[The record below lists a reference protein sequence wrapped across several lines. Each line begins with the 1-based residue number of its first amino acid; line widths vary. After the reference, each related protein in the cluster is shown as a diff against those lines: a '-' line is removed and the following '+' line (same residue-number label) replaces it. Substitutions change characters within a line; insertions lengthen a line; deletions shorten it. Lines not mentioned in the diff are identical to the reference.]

1 MAKDGKEKIM
11 AKDGKEK
18 IMAKDG
24 KEKATEDLVEESGEE
39 KEGDGGN
46 VGSKTVLIIIIAGFV
61 LFMAMAG
68 AGFYILWQKMPGSP
82 ANSVTVSKS
91 ATEKGQPTKG
101 LGPLYALNPFVVNLA
116 GGGGKRFLR
125 VKMDFEL
132 KDQTIFEKVRAQFP
146 RVKDKILTILSA
158 KKFEDINTVKGKS
171 DLRAEI
177 AATIDTLFSK
187 GAVTNVYFTEF
198 VIE

>member
-1 MAKDGKEKIM
+1 MGKEGKEKT
-11 AKDGKEK
+11 
-18 IMAKDG
+18 
-24 KEKATEDLVEESGEE
+24 TEDLVEEPGEE
-39 KEGDGGN
+39 KDGDSGTG
-46 VGSKTVLIIIIAGFV
+46 GSKTVLIIIIAGFV

-68 AGFYILWQKMPGSP
+68 AGFYILWQKMP
-82 ANSVTVSKS
+82 AAAAKSVKAGETVTGK
-91 ATEKGQPTKG
+91 EK
-101 LGPLYALNPFVVNLA
+101 PLEAIAPIHSLNPFVVNLA
-116 GGGGKRFLR
+116 DSGGKRFLR
-125 VKMDFEL
+125 VKMDLEL

-158 KKFEDINTVKGKS
+158 KKFEDIGTVKGKS

-177 AATIDTLFSK
+177 TATIDTLFSK

>member
-1 MAKDGKEKIM
+1 MAKDAKEKV
-11 AKDGKEK
+11 
-18 IMAKDG
+18 
-24 KEKATEDLVEESGEE
+24 TEDLVEEPGEE
-39 KEGDGGN
+39 KDGDDGTR
-46 VGSKTVLIIIIAGFV
+46 GSKTVLIIIIAGFV

-91 ATEKGQPTKG
+91 ATEKEQPSNAM
-101 LGPLYALNPFVVNLA
+101 GPIHSLNAFVVNLA
-116 GGGGKRFLR
+116 ESGGKRFLR
-125 VKMDFEL
+125 VKMSLEL
-132 KDQTIFEKVRAQFP
+132 RDQTTAEQVKKQLP
-146 RVKDKILTILSA
+146 RIKDKILTILSA
-158 KKFEDINTVKGKS
+158 KKFQDISTVKGKS

-177 AATIDTLFSK
+177 AAAIDTLFSK

>member
-18 IMAKDG
+18 V
-24 KEKATEDLVEESGEE
+24 TEDLVEEPGEE
-39 KEGDGGN
+39 KDGDGGTK
-46 VGSKTVLIIIIAGFV
+46 GSKTVLIIIIAVFV

-68 AGFYILWQKMPGSP
+68 AGFYILWQKMPAS
-82 ANSVTVSKS
+82 AAKSVKAGETVTGK
-91 ATEKGQPTKG
+91 EK
-101 LGPLYALNPFVVNLA
+101 PLDAIAPIHSLNPFVVNLA
-116 GGGGKRFLR
+116 GYGGKRFLR
-125 VKMDFEL
+125 VKMSLEL
-132 KDQTIFEKVRAQFP
+132 RDQTTAEQVKKQLP
-146 RVKDKILTILSA
+146 RIRDKILTILST
-158 KKFEDINTVKGKS
+158 KKFQDISTVKGKT

-177 AATIDTLFSK
+177 TATIDTLFSK